1 MNDCQEGAYN
11 KNQNCHHGLAC
22 RTRNSIAGTLF
33 FQQYNPKDPADQN
46 PNPAPVFDRIV
57 AQNELVCASQQ
68 YNITEKATN
77 SNSFFEL
84 FDIPFTEN
92 HFWYRYVGTI
102 KVGVNL
108 KEAEFATK
116 DKVITV
122 SLTQPYIISN
132 TPDLNKS
139 GTLEE
144 GINPLNPIHAKDVD
158 AFQRQC
164 VEQSQ
169 TDIIDGGIMDEA
181 KQMPKRTFETCSMQ
195 HLEML
200 TLSNSSGGSKNE
212 EG

>member
-1 MNDCQEGAYN
+1 MTTKKARTAKIRIAIIGLLV
-11 KNQNCHHGLAC
+11 GLA
-22 RTRNSIAGTLF
+22 IGIVGTLF
-33 FQQYNPKDPADQN
+33 FQQYSPKDPTD

-181 KQMPKRTFETCSMQ
+181 KQ
-195 HLEML
+195 
-200 TLSNSSGGSKNE
+200 NAE
-212 EG
+212 ENIRDMFYAAFGDAYAIEFQWRE

>member
-1 MNDCQEGAYN
+1 MTTKKARTAKIRIAIIGLLV
-11 KNQNCHHGLAC
+11 GLA
-22 RTRNSIAGTLF
+22 IGIVGTLF
-33 FQQYNPKDPADQN
+33 FQQYNPKDPTDQN

-181 KQMPKRTFETCSMQ
+181 KQ
-195 HLEML
+195 
-200 TLSNSSGGSKNE
+200 NAE
-212 EG
+212 ENIRDMFYAALGDAYAIEFQWRE

>member
-1 MNDCQEGAYN
+1 MTTKKARTAKIRIAIMGLLV
-11 KNQNCHHGLAC
+11 GLAIG
-22 RTRNSIAGTLF
+22 IAGTLF
-33 FQQYNPKDPADQN
+33 FQQYNSKDPAGQN

-181 KQMPKRTFETCSMQ
+181 KQ
-195 HLEML
+195 
-200 TLSNSSGGSKNE
+200 NAE
-212 EG
+212 ENIRDMFYAALGDAYAIEFQWRE

>member
-1 MNDCQEGAYN
+1 MTTKKARTAKIRIAIMGLLV
-11 KNQNCHHGLAC
+11 GLAIG
-22 RTRNSIAGTLF
+22 IAGTLF
-33 FQQYNPKDPADQN
+33 FQQYNSKDPAGQN

-158 AFQRQC
+158 TFQRQC

-181 KQMPKRTFETCSMQ
+181 KQ
-195 HLEML
+195 
-200 TLSNSSGGSKNE
+200 NAE
-212 EG
+212 ENIRDMFYAALGDAYAIEFQWRE

>member
-1 MNDCQEGAYN
+1 MTTKKARTAKIRIAIMGLLV
-11 KNQNCHHGLAC
+11 GLAIG
-22 RTRNSIAGTLF
+22 IAGTLF
-33 FQQYNPKDPADQN
+33 FQQYTPKYPADQN

-181 KQMPKRTFETCSMQ
+181 KQ
-195 HLEML
+195 
-200 TLSNSSGGSKNE
+200 NAE
-212 EG
+212 ENIRDMFDAALGDAYAIEFQWRE